1 MKAATGISEHFL
13 LAAPHSGW
21 HLLFKAFLLN
31 SYNTFINIPMIKSI
45 IKKLIFLLAISALS
59 WSAFAQNIRA
69 GLNTPDTPWKL
80 RPQTEVNKDST
91 AAFTAGYNT
100 SGWVNAVVPGTV
112 FNAYVMAGLEK
123 DPNYGDNIH
132 NVDRAKYDRSYWYRT
147 EFKVPAN
154 FTKDVIWLNFEGI
167 NRLGDIYLNGKKV
180 ATLSGMV
187 QRGKFDI
194 TKLINRNGSNVLAV
208 LVSIPQ
214 LPLNNYGSPTY
225 LASASWDWIPYVPG
239 LNSGITDDV
248 YLSNTGK
255 IVMEDPWIRTSLPS
269 NARAD
274 LDIKVEVKNVS
285 AQNQQGELTGT
296 IMPGNITFTK
306 KFDVEAGRHTTV
318 AVSKEQFAGLSIA
331 NPKLWWPNGY
341 GDPNLYTCAF
351 KLKLGNDVT
360 DVQKVSFGIRKYSY
374 DTQGGVLHVSINGK
388 RVFLKGGNW
397 GMSEYMLRARGKEYD
412 LKLRLHKEMNYNI
425 IRNWLGSTTDEE
437 FYQACDKYGIMVWDD
452 FWLNSNPTL
461 PADIY
466 AFNANAVEKVKRYR
480 NYACIAVW
488 CGNNEGV
495 PQPPLN
501 GWLAEDIK
509 TFDGNDRLYQPCS
522 NAGSLSGS
530 GLWGNKDP
538 RWYFTKY
545 PEAYTGTGDGP
556 GWGLR
561 SEIGTAVFPN
571 IESLKKFI
579 PEKDLWP
586 RNEMW
591 NKHYF
596 GTNAGN
602 ASPDN
607 YDKSITERYGAPKG
621 IEDYTTKAQLLN
633 IETNKAMY
641 EGWLDHMWEDASGV
655 MIWMS
660 QSAYPSMVWQTYDY
674 YYDLTGAYWG
684 VRSACEP
691 MHILWNPTNNSV
703 KVVNT
708 TGTDYKGLQAE
719 AAVYTMDGKEVA
731 KFRQLAKVDSYSDT
745 ATESFVIP
753 FYGSQK
759 DLAFQKPVVA
769 SSTGGGRPADINDGN
784 DSSRWSADNKDEE
797 WVYVDLQE
805 QHMVNRVVL
814 NWENAYAKEYKIQ
827 VSTDARNWTDA
838 ITVKEGKTGPEAL
851 AFDEAPARYVRMQG
865 IKRGTGWGYSLF
877 DIKVYSADADVAG
890 LSKVHF
896 IKLKL
901 KDAAGK
907 LMSENFY
914 WRGTNMKDFTALNE
928 LPKVKPEVSYR
939 AEKRNAKYYV
949 TAKISSPKGVAFGIR
964 VQLLNSKTGTQV
976 LPAIMSDNYFT
987 LLKGESREVIAE
999 FDETLLK
1006 DDEKPVVTAAAYN
1019 K

>member
-1 MKAATGISEHFL
+1 MIKNISHKIVYL
-13 LAAPHSGW
+13 LA
-21 HLLFKAFLLN
+21 L
-31 SYNTFINIPMIKSI
+31 
-45 IKKLIFLLAISALS
+45 SALS
-59 WSAFAQNIRA
+59 WSAFSQNIKSS
-69 GLNTPDTPWKL
+69 LNAPAVTWKVK
-80 RPQTEVNKDST
+80 PQAEIGKDSI
-91 AAFTAGYNT
+91 AILTAGYGTT
-100 SGWVNAVVPGTV
+100 SWVNAVVPGTV
-112 FNAYVMAGLEK
+112 FNSYVTAGIEK

-132 NVDRAKYDRSYWYRT
+132 KVDRAKYDRSYWYRT
-147 EFKVPAN
+147 EFKVPVN

-167 NRLGDIYLNGKKV
+167 NRLGDIYLNGKKI
-180 ATLSGMV
+180 ATLSGMM

-194 TKLINRNGSNVLAV
+194 TKLVNRNGSNVLAI

-225 LASASWDWIPYVPG
+225 VASASWDWIPYVPG

-248 YLSNTGK
+248 FLSNTGK
-255 IVMEDPWIRTSLPS
+255 IVMEDPWIRTNLPS

-274 LDIKVEVKNVS
+274 LDIKVDVKNVS
-285 AQNQQGELTGT
+285 IQNQQGELTGT

-306 KFDVEAGRHTTV
+306 KFDVEAGRITTV
-318 AVSKEQFAGLSIA
+318 TLTKEQFAGLSIA

-341 GDPNLYTCAF
+341 GDPNLYTCEF
-351 KLKLGNDVT
+351 KLKLGNEVT
-360 DVQKVSFGIRKYSY
+360 DSQKVSFGIRKYSY
-374 DTQGGVLHVSINGK
+374 DTEGGVLHVSINGK
-388 RVFLKGGNW
+388 RIFLKGGNW
-397 GMSEYMLRARGKEYD
+397 GMSEYMLRARGEEYD

-425 IRNWLGSTTDEE
+425 VRNWLGSTTDEE

-461 PADIY
+461 PADIF
-466 AFNANAVEKVKRYR
+466 AFNENAVEKVKCYR
-480 NYACIAVW
+480 NHACIAVW

-495 PQPPLN
+495 PQPPLS

-522 NAGSLSGS
+522 NAGGLSGS

-545 PEAYTGTGDGP
+545 PEAYFGTGDGP

-571 IESLKKFI
+571 VESLRKFI

-621 IEDYTTKAQLLN
+621 IEDYTKKAQLLN

-641 EGWLDHMWEDASGV
+641 EGWLDHMWEDASGIMV
-655 MIWMS
+655 WMS

-684 VRSACEP
+684 TKSACEP
-691 MHILWNPTNNSV
+691 MHISWNPTNNSV
-703 KVVNT
+703 KVINT
-708 TGTDYKGLQAE
+708 TGTDYKDLQAE
-719 AAVYTMDGKEVA
+719 AVVYNMDGKEVT
-731 KFRQLAKVDSYSDT
+731 KFRQSAKVNSFSDT
-745 ATESFVIP
+745 ATEGFVIP
-753 FYGSQK
+753 FYANQQ
-759 DLAFQKPVVA
+759 DLAFQKPVIA
-769 SSTGGGRPADINDGN
+769 SSGDRPADINDGN

-797 WVYVDLQE
+797 WIYVDLQGE
-805 QHMVNRVVL
+805 HMVNRVVL

-827 VSTDARNWTDA
+827 LSTDAKIWIDA
-838 ITVKEGKTGPEAL
+838 IMVRDGKPGPEAL
-851 AFDEAPARYVRMQG
+851 SFDETPARYVRVQG
-865 IKRGTGWGYSLF
+865 IKRGSGWGYSLF
-877 DIKVYSADADVAG
+877 DIKVYAASADIAG

-901 KDAAGK
+901 KDVMGK
-907 LMSENFY
+907 LISENFY
-914 WRGTNMKDFTALNE
+914 WRGINMKDFTALNE
-928 LPKVKPEVSYR
+928 LPKVKVDVTSKIV
-939 AEKRNAKYYV
+939 KRNGKQYI
-949 TAKISSPKGVAFGIR
+949 TAKVSSPKGVAFGIR
-964 VQLLNSKTGTQV
+964 VQALNSKTNDQV
-976 LPAIMSDNYFT
+976 LPAMMSNNYFT
-987 LLKGESREVIAE
+987 LLKGESREVLIE
-999 FDETLLK
+999 FDDVLLK
-1006 DDEKPVVTAAAYN
+1006 TGEKPVITAAAYN
-1019 K
+1019 N